1 MNDITIT
8 QCSWIGDSPKMKP
21 VCCKPV
27 IDGKSYCED
36 HVWQVYQKGTALA
49 RRKKDARRAQAI
61 WDIESEFNSVV
72 EELVNAGEIEL

>member
-8 QCSWIGDSPKMKP
+8 HCSWIGDNPKMNP
-21 VCCKPV
+21 ACCKPV
-27 IDGKSYCED
+27 AEGKSYCED

-49 RRKKDARRAQAI
+49 RRKKDTQRANTI
-61 WDIESEFNSVV
+61 WDFESEFNAAV